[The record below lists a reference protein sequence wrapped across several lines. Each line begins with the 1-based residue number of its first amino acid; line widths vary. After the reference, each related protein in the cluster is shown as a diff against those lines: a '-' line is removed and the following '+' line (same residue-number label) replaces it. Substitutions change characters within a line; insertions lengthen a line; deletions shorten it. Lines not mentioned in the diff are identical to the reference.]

1 MESQIE
7 IDKEK
12 ENGKKDKNFKYGVMS
27 IIGASLI
34 NFVYPSVFALFTLI
48 VYQLSYI
55 KNNGG
60 DINIDQNIFYYPV
73 VLFFQAIFGLI
84 AGIIYTRIE
93 VHWSNTLG
101 TLLLILG
108 SFILYISKSFFV
120 DMISMAIYGLAIA
133 IIMFPA
139 TTNACKYFMNL

>member
-1 MESQIE
+1 MEEEKEIE
-7 IDKEK
+7 KEK
-12 ENGKKDKNFKYGVMS
+12 EVNSIIQKEKAKKRFIQGVLS

-34 NFVYPSVFALFTLI
+34 NFVYPSIFALSTFI

-60 DINIDQNIFYYPV
+60 DVNIDQNIFYYPV
-73 VLFFQAIFGLI
+73 VLLFQSIFGLI

-101 TLLLILG
+101 TFLLIIG
-108 SFILYISKSFFV
+108 CIFLYISKSFFL
-120 DMISMAIYGLAIA
+120 DMVSMSIYGIAIA
-133 IIMFPA
+133 IIMM
-139 TTNACKYFMNL
+139 KM